1 LAINRRHQSNM
12 VAVHHAA
19 RMARQRRT
27 YIALQN
33 ANRRR
38 RAVFTVAP
46 TTAPPTKTTSIGL
59 EVTKTF
65 TSNQAEVGNGMIQYE
80 VLEDDKLIWSGMGDD
95 PAEGL
100 LKVIIRMVEGDDPDD
115 TPPEDRPDFS

>member
-1 LAINRRHQSNM
+1 MSRIVGSS
-12 VAVHHAA
+12 VAVHHATQ
-19 RMARQRRT
+19 MAHRQST
-27 YIALQN
+27 YTAIQN

-38 RAVFTVAP
+38 RAVFTVVP
-46 TTAPPTKTTSIGL
+46 QTTPPLKITSIGL

-65 TSNQAEVGNGMIQYE
+65 TINQADLGEGMIQYE

-100 LKVIIRMVEGDDPDD
+100 LKVIIRMVEGDHPDD